1 MTLKEYLKQ
10 IADAIREK
18 KKSTATIP
26 AELFPEEILALS
38 GGGNAEIGNEYDLIL
53 NGYYSVMPSYQ
64 CDQILNGAYIV
75 EY

>member
-1 MTLKEYLKQ
+1 MTLKEFLKSV
-10 IADAIREK
+10 ADAIREK
-18 KKSTATIP
+18 KGSTATIP
-26 AELFPEEILALS
+26 AENFSAEILALS
-38 GGGNAEIGNEYDLIL
+38 GGGAEIGNEYDLIL

>member
-1 MTLKEYLKQ
+1 MTLKEFLKSV
-10 IADAIREK
+10 ADAIREK
-18 KKSTATIP
+18 KGSTAAIP
-26 AELFPEEILALS
+26 AENFSAEILALS
-38 GGGNAEIGNEYDLIL
+38 GDGAEIGNEYDLIL